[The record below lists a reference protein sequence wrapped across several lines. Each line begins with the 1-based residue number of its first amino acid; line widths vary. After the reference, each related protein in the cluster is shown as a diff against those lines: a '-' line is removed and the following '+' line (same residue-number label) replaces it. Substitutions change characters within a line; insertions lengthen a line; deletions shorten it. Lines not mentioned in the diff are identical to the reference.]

1 MHKQERERLLK
12 HLDFLKEELQDFQ
25 KFRGLARKDYFEDRD
40 FRRNVERWVE
50 NLVNCSIDIGK
61 IILTAKKK
69 GIPETYREVLFNL
82 GSLPEF
88 TEILGQKLSQWARL
102 RNILAHE
109 YLDIRWTNI
118 KAFIDQAE
126 PTFNELVRRV
136 ESLLQSDP

>member
-25 KFRGLARKDYFEDRD
+25 KFRELARKSYFEDRD
-40 FRRNVERWVE
+40 SRRNVERWVE

-61 IILTAKKK
+61 VILTAKRK

-88 TEILGQKLSQWARL
+88 SEMLGKELSRWARL

-109 YLDIRWTNI
+109 YVDIRWTNI
-118 KAFIDQAE
+118 KAFIDEAE
-126 PTFNELVRRV
+126 PAFDELVGKV
-136 ESLLQSDP
+136 EVLLQADQ